1 MSRHAATSGRTR
13 PLNRLPG
20 RHNGRVIPR
29 PPLPAGPF
37 LVVGLARSGV
47 AAALALR
54 SLGAEV
60 VGCDSGAVPDAR
72 RGELEGAGVAVHA
85 GATGLELLPAA
96 GAVVKSPGVPAEA
109 PVIVAAREAGLPV
122 LGELELGWRLVPNE
136 TIAVTGSNGKTTTVE
151 LLGHLHRVAGRPA
164 VVVGNVGTALTS
176 LVGGELPADTVVVCE
191 ASSFQLEDTLAFAP
205 DAGVL
210 LNLAEDHLDRHGT
223 FDAYKAAKLE
233 VFARQPPGSVA
244 VAPAALAAEIG
255 GEGERVLFAT
265 AGEAGGVERGRACE
279 DLGARLVDRDG
290 ALWWDGARLIAHA
303 ELRLRGAHNRENA
316 MAAAAVALARGLAP
330 EAVREGLATF
340 AGVAHRLEEVATHD
354 GVLYVNDSKATNVAS
369 AIAGI
374 ESFDG
379 GLHLIL
385 GGSGKGSDYA
395 PLAAPVAERARAVYL
410 IGETAPEIGAALQ
423 GTGVPLQQSG
433 DLERAVAAARAAAR
447 PGEVV
452 LLSPA
457 CASFDQHADY
467 EARGEHFRSI
477 VA

>member
-1 MSRHAATSGRTR
+1 V
-13 PLNRLPG
+13 L
-20 RHNGRVIPR
+20 PR
-29 PPLPAGPF
+29 PPLPPGPY

-54 SLGAEV
+54 SLGAAV
-60 VGCDSGAVPDAR
+60 VGCDAGAVPAAR
-72 RGELEGAGVAVHA
+72 RDELERAGVPVHA
-85 GATGLELLPAA
+85 GSPGVELLGAA
-96 GAVVKSPGVPAEA
+96 GAVVKSPGVPAQA
-109 PVIVAAREAGLPV
+109 PVVAAAHAAGVPV
-122 LGELELGWRLVPNE
+122 LGEFELGWRLVPNE

-151 LLGHLHRVAGRPA
+151 LVGHLHSSAGAAA

-176 LVGGELPADTVVVCE
+176 LVGSGLPAATVVVLE

-210 LNLAEDHLDRHGT
+210 LNLAEDHLDRHGS

-233 VFARQPPGSVA
+233 VFARQPPGTVA
-244 VAPAALAAEIG
+244 VANELLAG
-255 GEGERVLFAT
+255 DVPGEGERVLFGR
-265 AGEAGGVERGRACE
+265 GER
-279 DLGARLVDRDG
+279 ARLADRDG
-290 ALWWDGARLIAHA
+290 ALWWDGARLIAHD

-316 MAAAAVALARGLAP
+316 MAAAAVTLARGMAP
-330 EAVREGLATF
+330 AAVREGLATF
-340 AGVAHRLEEVATHD
+340 AGVEHRLEEVATHD

-385 GGSGKGSDYA
+385 GGSRKTADYA

-410 IGETAPEIGAALQ
+410 IGETGPEIGAALE
-423 GTGVPLQQSG
+423 GAGVPLHQCG

-457 CASFDQHADY
+457 CASFDQYADY
-467 EARGEHFRSI
+467 EARGAHFRAL
-477 VA
+477 VAA